1 MAVATLT
8 VFRTFQACIVAFAVF
23 FLAKRFFA
31 STLTSRYI
39 CRDTFEVVRLSIVHN
54 TSRTMNL
61 LLISWVVM
69 ATNANAVLIAHFP
82 FGETLAVKFET
93 VDFGAFTSRTRMLA
107 R

>member
-1 MAVATLT
+1 
-8 VFRTFQACIVAFAVF
+8 
-23 FLAKRFFA
+23 
-31 STLTSRYI
+31 
-39 CRDTFEVVRLSIVHN
+39 
-54 TSRTMNL
+54 MNL